1 MTYRF
6 SHRTYDSSDGSWHGI
21 SKRHME
27 RLFGKKFMDRR
38 FHGLDGVDKAIA
50 RLNEDGWSASIG
62 DFDGE
67 LDGEDDTAVYAVGTP
82 DGCRFRPDLERC
94 GYICDYPSCDS
105 EPTWAPSPK
114 EDETTGRL
122 DNIEG
127 NMVSVDDIRSI
138 IQAEI
143 AKHDMHKKAEEI
155 LRSILDDINKPKENE
170 MEKPQTLR
178 QKLRYAALPKDDKIL
193 RESGFYDSTGALT
206 EQGRRIVVDMLWD
219 NLGADDRKKVVEAVE
234 ATLPKE

>member
-6 SHRTYDSSDGSWHGI
+6 SLKTYDIGYGSWNGI
-21 SKRHME
+21 AKHHMVK
-27 RLFGKKFMDRR
+27 LFGERFMDIR
-38 FHGLDGVDKAIA
+38 FHGLDEVNKAIA
-50 RLNEDGWSASIG
+50 RLKEDGWSASIKS
-62 DFDGE
+62 FDGE
-67 LDGEDDTAVYAVGTP
+67 LGEEDDAAVYAVGTP
-82 DGCRFRPDLERC
+82 DGCRFTPDLERL
-94 GYICDYPSCDS
+94 GYISDYNYS
-105 EPTWAPSPK
+105 EPTLGPSPK
-114 EDETTGRL
+114 EDEIPRRL

-143 AKHDMHKKAEEI
+143 AKHDMNKKAEEI
-155 LRSILDDINKPKENE
+155 LRSILDDINKPKENK
-170 MEKPQTLR
+170 MEAPKQTLR